1 MVIPE
6 HTSGAAS
13 DCRVSRNPAV
23 TGEQRH
29 RMIAVAAYYRAE
41 GHGFGSGDPTKDWW
55 EAAAEVDAML
65 AEWDE
70 EQARGGAGPHVPN
83 ALRLWSE

>member
-6 HTSGAAS
+6 HSPGAAS
-13 DCRVSRNPAV
+13 DNLVSRNAV
-23 TGEQRH
+23 TPEQRH

-41 GHGFGSGDPTKDWW
+41 RQGFASGDPTRDWW

-65 AEWDE
+65 ANWDA
-70 EQARGGAGPHVPN
+70 EQARGGTATYVRN
-83 ALRLWSE
+83 ALRLWKE